1 MQFHVSLLVRK
12 LSSLD
17 VGVKGIRDE
26 KDVINVRRLSTE
38 DLEEVGRERNDN
50 LKHV

>member
-1 MQFHVSLLVRK
+1 M
-12 LSSLD
+12 
-17 VGVKGIRDE
+17 E

-38 DLEEVGRERNDN
+38 DLEEAGRGRNDN